1 MFRMINEKSDDY
13 EKSQN
18 LAVFPTQRRSAVST
32 RMAASQQ

>member
-1 MFRMINEKSDDY
+1 MCKMISEQYDDY
-13 EKSQN
+13 DKSQN

>member
-1 MFRMINEKSDDY
+1 MSRMTNKKLDDY

-32 RMAASQQ
+32 RMAASKQ